1 MKKRRELLAIL
12 LAAAVFVGVTYFA
25 AWLLIPVRTNY
36 GSTWESYLQ
45 EERDSID
52 VLFFGSSMVYCD
64 VVPAIL
70 WEETGLRS
78 YVMAGPEQTIP
89 ITCYYLREAC
99 KTQSPQA
106 VAVEL
111 TGMFFEEFQNYTKA
125 NISYMPWSENRLL
138 ATLYA
143 AEHEEQLGLLF
154 PLYHY
159 HDRIYSISFA
169 EIRQHF
175 SPQADPMAGYTVLK
189 TRTERLDSAKRDLS
203 ADTDTYRNNLR
214 YLEKISDFCMER
226 SIQLILYIAPAYHQ
240 IPDDALAILEQDLKS
255 IPHAAFFDC
264 NDGSWLKEDSP
275 EYWHD
280 ALHYNIYG
288 AVPFSRR
295 FGARIMELDL
305 KITGR
310 NEALWQKRLEDISG
324 LLLE

>member
-12 LAAAVFVGVTYFA
+12 LAAAVFVGVTYSA

-36 GSTWESYLQ
+36 GSTWESYRQ

-78 YVMAGPEQTIP
+78 YVMAGPEQTVP
-89 ITCYYLREAC
+89 ITYYYLREAC
-99 KTQSPQA
+99 RTQSPQA
-106 VAVEL
+106 VVVEL

-143 AEHEEQLGLLF
+143 AEHEEQFGLLF

-159 HDRIYSISFA
+159 HDRVYSVSPA
-169 EIRQHF
+169 EIQQHL
-175 SPQADPMAGYTVLK
+175 SPRLDLMAGYTVLNTK
-189 TRTERLDSAKRDLS
+189 AEQLTPAKRDLS

-214 YLEKISDFCMER
+214 YLEKISGFCTER
-226 SIQLILYIAPAYHQ
+226 SIQLILYIAPAYYQ
-240 IPDDALAILEQDLKS
+240 IPDNALTTLEQDIALL
-255 IPHAAFFDC
+255 PHADFFDC
-264 NDGSWLKEDSP
+264 NDEVWLTGDQP

-280 ALHYNIYG
+280 ELHYNIYG

-295 FGARIMELDL
+295 LGPRIMELDL
-305 KITGR
+305 DVTDQ
-310 NEALWQKRLEDISG
+310 NETLWQERLETVNT
-324 LLLE
+324 LFL